1 MTKIS
6 DFKDVHRGKRLF
18 ILASGPSLAELD
30 LTPLRRRIVM
40 GLNRSLLAYPDAH
53 YHCAMDERLFVEYED
68 LLRRTRCLFTLEGR
82 PFGIPLRFLGGDGF
96 SFDLERGVYSGYTIS
111 YVALQIALYMGF
123 REIFYL
129 GLDLKNRGRT
139 THFFGQD
146 DHSLNHDK
154 TEFPRMRKMLSYAAE
169 VVADRDVQVF
179 NCSPDSTLECFR
191 KVSFEWAVKR

>member
-53 YHCAMDERLFVEYED
+53 YHCVMDERLFVEYED

-82 PFGIPLRFLGGDGF
+82 PFGEGGAYEKLAGTIHF
-96 SFDLERGVYSGYTIS
+96 AFDPDNPYNARIV
-111 YVALQIALYMGF
+111 
-123 REIFYL
+123 
-129 GLDLKNRGRT
+129 DLKLAPRNEAGLVEAHANFMVLKPKDPNKSNGVAYVEVSNRGGKAT
-139 THFFGQD
+139 LT
-146 DHSLNHDK
+146 
-154 TEFPRMRKMLSYAAE
+154 
-169 VVADRDVQVF
+169 VVTRPAG
-179 NCSPDSTLECFR
+179 S
-191 KVSFEWAVKR
+191 

>member
-53 YHCAMDERLFVEYED
+53 YHCVMDERLFVEHED

-96 SFDLERGVYSGYTIS
+96 SFDLERGVYSGYTIA
-111 YVALQIALYMGF
+111 YLALQIALYMGF
-123 REIFYL
+123 QEIFYL
-129 GLDLKNRGRT
+129 GLDLKNRGGT

-146 DHSLNHDK
+146 YHSLNHDK

-191 KVSFEWAVKR
+191 KVSFEWAVKQ